1 MSEDSIRVL
10 RRIANWFAPLVLGA
24 AFLVQPYVADWSD
37 EAEISRKVA
46 AASTREL
53 TANLLGVMYCAVG
66 ILAIMAVVGHLRAR
80 GESRWSVWSATALTA
95 GFVLL
100 AAHFALFMGRA
111 LVIRNGIDTTAA
123 FGEEA
128 YTDMTGVIGGV
139 LLMVGFFALAAGA
152 RKGGLLSRWQARLVV
167 AGTVGA
173 FIGAGLDPG
182 WADWVAWAGTA
193 VIFWTLA
200 AALSSAKAPATEVIP
215 ARGVAR
221 EHGRRRR
228 EMDLGV

>member
-1 MSEDSIRVL
+1 MSEDSIGVI
-10 RRIANWFAPLVLGA
+10 RRLANWFAPLVLGT

-53 TANLLGVMYCAVG
+53 TANLLGVIYCVVA
-66 ILAIMAVVGHLRAR
+66 ILAIMAVVGYLRER
-80 GESRWSVWSATALTA
+80 GESNWSVWSAAALTA

-111 LVIRNGIDTTAA
+111 LVIRNGIDSTAA
-123 FGEEA
+123 FGDEA
-128 YTDMTGVIGGV
+128 YTDMTGLTGGV
-139 LLMVGFFALAAGA
+139 LLVLGFFALAAGA

-182 WADWVAWAGTA
+182 WADWIAWAGTA

-200 AALSSAKAPATEVIP
+200 TALPPPKPAATDVIP
-215 ARGVAR
+215 ASGARGEGDR
-221 EHGRRRR
+221 SRR
-228 EMDLGV
+228 EVGLGV